1 MFLRQAPAPAPDL
14 EGLARLSHRAWTVL
28 LALLAPLLDAG
39 LLGHVRAFLIRL
51 PHLAVLIVW
60 HFFALRAFGVEIPF
74 LKALLYLPV
83 VFAVASLPIS
93 VQGLGTS
100 QAAAILFFGPFV
112 PDAQHAKAAVIAYSL
127 TMTGISIISS
137 LVMGLA
143 FLRRGAALGLSV
155 SQAADAEGAAPLPST

>member
-1 MFLRQAPAPAPDL
+1 MIADSF
-14 EGLARLSHRAWTVL
+14 GKGIVY
-28 LALLAPLLDAG
+28 ALLVVA
-39 LLGHVRAFLIRL
+39 LGALYYLQQRMVASRA
-51 PHLAVLIVW
+51 AVSPSVSPTQQKLMQ
-60 HFFALRAFGVEIPF
+60 
-74 LKALLYLPV
+74 YLPV

-100 QAAAILFFGPFV
+100 QAAAIIFFAPFV
-112 PDAQHAKAAVIAYSL
+112 PNAQNAKAAVIAYSL